1 MLKSDY
7 EIQIARVADFY
18 QKLSAPTPEARQ
30 FRRDEKARARHIREG
45 VKEFRKLAKTL
56 TPYADMAKQEH
67 PGRDKLSIKRRGMAF
82 TKAVKA
88 LPMVTA
94 YLDQYVGTKDQHPSA
109 YSWRATTIRHLRN
122 AHFKHPLRESAKA
135 MMQILSNGFE
145 SMTMAEA
152 QAPLRKALPEQIRE
166 FLPKNIVVEVDENN
180 VIKRITDRFE
190 NKNKTLAIKIKTMHK
205 LIRDYN
211 KIAKRVKQDLKSNDE
226 VTRLAALIT
235 AILMETGIR
244 PGKMGNQTVKT
255 INGEKIVVE
264 TFGAITLGPAH
275 VKFIRDNFAELE
287 FIGKKSTVNT
297 AALSNAEII
306 KILQDYVT
314 KAKTKGSKFVFVTD
328 DGERFSYANLDSYFK
343 KRFKGVD
350 PTDFRK
356 LKATEEV
363 LAALRDEQVNLYQQI
378 RNFAEHKVENLK
390 EKVVEIIVNTI
401 NTAIDK
407 AATALSHVNRAE
419 TQKSYIN
426 PEIVFRFLSQ
436 GRVEDTLDK
445 AILQGTNKLLFDPQ
459 KFIDQALAKAASVQ
473 KQGKS
478 LLELMEELEVDLGE
492 AGVRVAAVSTPRP
505 VDVAMRYLRRG

>member
-1 MLKSDY
+1 MLKSEY
-7 EIQIARVADFY
+7 ETRIARVADFY

-30 FRRDEKARARHIREG
+30 YQRDEKGRARHIREG

-67 PGRDKLSIKRRGMAF
+67 PGRDKLSVKRRGMAF
-82 TKAVKA
+82 TKAVRP
-88 LPMVTA
+88 LPMIAA
-94 YLDQYVGTKDQHPSA
+94 YLDQYIGTKDQHPSV
-109 YSWRATTIRHLRN
+109 YSWRATTIRHLRD

-166 FLPKNIVVEVDENN
+166 FLPKNIVVEVDDNN

-190 NKNKTLAIKIKTMHK
+190 NKNKTLGIKIKTMHK
-205 LIRDYN
+205 LIGDYN
-211 KIAKRVKQDLKSNDE
+211 KIAKRVKQDLKASDE

-235 AILMETGIR
+235 AIMMETGIR
-244 PGKMGNQTVKT
+244 PGKMGNQIVKT
-255 INGEKIVVE
+255 VNGEKVVIE
-264 TFGAITLGPAH
+264 TFGAVTLGPAH

-287 FIGKKSTVNT
+287 FVGKKSTVNT

-306 KILQDYVT
+306 KVLQDYVT
-314 KAKTKGSKFVFVTD
+314 KAKTKGSKFVFVTE

-356 LKATEEV
+356 LKATETV
-363 LAALRDEQVNLYQQI
+363 LTALREEQVNLYQQI
-378 RNFAEHKVENLK
+378 RNFAEHKAENLK
-390 EKVVEIIVNTI
+390 EKVVEIIVSTI
-401 NTAIDK
+401 NTAIDR
-407 AATALSHVNRAE
+407 AAAALSHVNRTE
-419 TQKSYIN
+419 TQRSYIN

-445 AILQGTNKLLFDPQ
+445 AILQGTSKLLFDPQ
-459 KFIDQALAKAASVQ
+459 MFIDQALGKAASIQ
-473 KQGKS
+473 KAGKS
-478 LLELMEELEVDLGE
+478 LLEIMEELEADLGG
-492 AGVRVAAVSTPRP
+492 AGVRVASLATPRP
-505 VDVAMRYLRRG
+505 VDVAMRHIKQG